1 MARPY
6 GQKFLLALHRS
17 KSDTLGVE
25 LARLCV
31 KARLPATLVA
41 SVLNTSS
48 TTVYAW
54 FRGQGVREHKRK
66 VVEAFIESVKEG
78 LKDRILPTE
87 KLEDAAFYFVN
98 KAYRSHAKKK
108 R

>member
-31 KARLPATLVA
+31 KAEIPATVVA
-41 SVLNTSS
+41 TSLGTSS

-54 FRGQGVREHKRK
+54 FRGQGIRESKRK
-66 VVEAFIESVKEG
+66 VVEAFIELIKDC
-78 LKDRILPTE
+78 LKRGTLPMDNSGDLSSFLGE
-87 KLEDAAFYFVN
+87 S
-98 KAYRSHAKKK
+98 AYRSFNKKK

>member
-6 GQKFLLALHRS
+6 GQKFLLALNRS
-17 KSDTLGVE
+17 KSETLGVE

-31 KARLPATLVA
+31 KAGIPATVVA
-41 SVLNTSS
+41 TALDTSS

-54 FRGQGVREHKRK
+54 FRGQGIRESKRK
-66 VVEAFIESVKEG
+66 VVEAFIEVIKDG
-78 LKDRILPTE
+78 LKRGVLPME
-87 KLEDAAFYFVN
+87 KAENVADFLAES
-98 KAYRSHAKKK
+98 AYRSFAKKK